1 MRADMRL
8 KLGPY
13 RGKRL
18 EHPSHAAATSCVGMI
33 RNPDSMVTPRARGA
47 SRLRTHRIVKDG
59 YPAIGGRG
67 RLCPV
72 NVTLPRRER
81 RSINMKRVR
90 RLYRLESLQL
100 RHRLCRRK
108 HMSLRRGIPPKAS
121 RAQERW
127 SMDFVHDLLI
137 DGRASRVL
145 TVVDQWSRWSP
156 ILEVGSSMTGQAV
169 AEALGRV
176 IPQMAFP
183 PRSPWI
189 MAPSSP
195 RMHWMS
201 GRIGVA

>member
-1 MRADMRL
+1 
-8 KLGPY
+8 
-13 RGKRL
+13 
-18 EHPSHAAATSCVGMI
+18 
-33 RNPDSMVTPRARGA
+33 
-47 SRLRTHRIVKDG
+47 
-59 YPAIGGRG
+59 
-67 RLCPV
+67 
-72 NVTLPRRER
+72 
-81 RSINMKRVR
+81 
-90 RLYRLESLQL
+90 
-100 RHRLCRRK
+100 
-108 HMSLRRGIPPKAS
+108 MSLRRGIPPKAS